1 MFRFK
6 LNAEWDEEIF
16 ESLFNDSIEKIRLIF
31 PHMTDDQIKRL
42 SRKQLTCLNT
52 LIIGYKDGVPV
63 MMTSGVSKDRHI
75 TFVSLLFGKINGSR
89 DFIYSEEYLTA
100 GFQFLRKY
108 FDTFTQNE
116 PVGSS
121 ICDYMDEVNSSKFL
135 IYGDDEEEFVIVGED
150 SLFKKRKTVKSGL

>member
-6 LNAEWDEEIF
+6 MNAEWNEEIF

-31 PHMTDDQIKRL
+31 PHLTDDQIKTL

-63 MMTSGVSKDRHI
+63 MMTSGITEGRHI
-75 TFVSLLFGKINGSR
+75 NFVSLLFGKINGSR

-100 GFQFLRKY
+100 GFRFLRKY
-108 FDTFTQNE
+108 FDTFTQSE

-121 ICDYMDEVNSSKFL
+121 VCDYMDAVNSSKFS
-135 IYGDDEEEFVIVGED
+135 IYGDDEEELITAGDNV
-150 SLFKKRKTVKSGL
+150 LFKKRETVKSDL

>member
-1 MFRFK
+1 MR
-6 LNAEWDEEIF
+6 
-16 ESLFNDSIEKIRLIF
+16 
-31 PHMTDDQIKRL
+31 IK
-42 SRKQLTCLNT
+42 N
-52 LIIGYKDGVPV
+52 
-63 MMTSGVSKDRHI
+63 
-75 TFVSLLFGKINGSR
+75 
-89 DFIYSEEYLTA
+89 SEEYLTA

-116 PVGSS
+116 PVGLS